1 MKNIQER
8 LGKAFEY
15 AMGSR
20 PAVGG
25 FPYLAECLRVAGVQT
40 NVWTL
45 PAAQSVYN
53 FAEGSLVNTGTPLA
67 TGMVAVPPFD
77 QEALIRA
84 LRTDQAGQSSFPEFL
99 LATWHSGVTSY
110 TVDFAARTVAY
121 SGAQGEVYTES
132 YPVVDIGVVD
142 FGA

>member
-1 MKNIQER
+1 MQ
-8 LGKAFEY
+8 Y
-15 AMGSR
+15 AMVHR
-20 PAVGG
+20 PPVGG

-45 PAAQSVYN
+45 PAGQSVYN

-67 TGMVAVPPFD
+67 TGMLAVPAFD
-77 QEALIRA
+77 QAALIAA

-99 LATWHSGVTSY
+99 LATWQAGVTSY

-121 SGAQGEVYTES
+121 YGAQGQVYTES
-132 YPVVDIGVVD
+132 YSAVDVGSIE
-142 FGA
+142 FGE